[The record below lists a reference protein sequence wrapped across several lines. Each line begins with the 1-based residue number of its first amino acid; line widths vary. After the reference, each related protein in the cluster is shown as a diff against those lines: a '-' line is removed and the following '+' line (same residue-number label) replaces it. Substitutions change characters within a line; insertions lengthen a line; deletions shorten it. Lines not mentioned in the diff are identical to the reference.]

1 MITVTQAITH
11 VQRLFPDFMK
21 SIIQLLMIS
30 QVELHRS
37 KKSNR
42 GVDDDNELNHARD
55 APDSEPSET
64 WKFFDSTSSSN
75 CDLDSVSQSSS
86 SAHEQNAHDKSSSS
100 IIDEESE
107 SLNKPQ

>member
-1 MITVTQAITH
+1 MT
-11 VQRLFPDFMK
+11 
-21 SIIQLLMIS
+21 S

-37 KKSNR
+37 KKSNG

-64 WKFFDSTSSSN
+64 RKFFDSASSSN
-75 CDLDSVSQSSS
+75 RDLDSVSQSS